1 MNQVLQPRIAIA
13 LMSAAV
19 LAYEVLLMA
28 LFSLIQWHHFAY
40 LVVSI
45 ALLGFG
51 VSGSLLAFA
60 APRLAGSFRSFATSQ
75 ACLFALTALL
85 GFVLAQRLS
94 FNPEELIWDHHHW
107 LRLALVILL
116 LTLPF
121 FFAANL
127 IGMALIEFR
136 SRLSRIY
143 AADLLGAGL
152 GAPGIIGILFLLSP
166 SQALIFVSALGFT
179 AAAAVWTECRGRV
192 WPALAALALIS
203 LVLYQLPAGWTEPR
217 ISPYKELSQILRIP
231 GTRVIETRSS
241 PLGVLNIIES
251 TALPLRHA
259 PGLSLNARTEP
270 PPQLGLFTDAGGMTA
285 ITRFRGKLEELA
297 YLDDMTSALPYHLL
311 RPQNVLVLGAGG
323 GADVLQAIY
332 HGAGHVD
339 AVEIN
344 PQVVDLMRSRFA
356 EFSGRLYDHEHVSL
370 QLAEA
375 RGFLQ
380 RGTTAYNLIQV
391 PMLDSFA
398 SSAGGV
404 HGLNENYLYTIEA
417 LQQALSRLE
426 TNGFIAL
433 TRWIKLPPRDSLKL
447 FATAI
452 EALKRSGAGDISQRL
467 VLIRGLQTSTLL
479 IKNSAISATDIQ
491 RLQAF
496 CKSRS
501 FDTAYYPGMPANQAN
516 RYNRLESAYF
526 YEAAQALLGDQRDQ
540 FLRDYKFNL
549 EPSSDD
555 RPFHFHFVKWRT
567 LAELLELRY
576 RGGSAL
582 LETGYLTLVIALLLG
597 LALSL
602 LLILLPLL
610 LVRRDQASIPIRFGK
625 LRVFTYFGALG
636 LGFLLI
642 EISFLQ
648 KFILLLHHPLYAA
661 AVVLASFLIAAG
673 FGSAFAQA
681 FAGTLRA
688 RRINAYAVLIIIL
701 LGSAYLLLLGPLLQL
716 AGGWSLAARILL
728 SITLIGPL
736 GFCMGIPFPLGLAA
750 ISIGATPLTPWAWG
764 INGCASV
771 ISAVLASLL
780 AIHFGFN
787 LVILIAMS
795 CYLVAAFS
803 YPVAVGGQARAVMVK
818 TSAG

>member
-1 MNQVLQPRIAIA
+1 
-13 LMSAAV
+13 MSAAV

-51 VSGSLLAFA
+51 VSGSLLTFA
-60 APRLAGSFRSFATSQ
+60 APRLAGRFRVFAATQ
-75 ACLFALTALL
+75 ACLFALAALP

-94 FNPEELIWDHHHW
+94 FNPEELIWDHHQW

-136 SRLSRIY
+136 NRLSQIY

-152 GAPGIIGILFLLSP
+152 GALGIIGILFLLSP
-166 SQALIFVSALGFT
+166 SQALIFVSVLGFT
-179 AAAAVWTECRGRV
+179 AATAVWIECRGRA
-192 WPALAALALIS
+192 WPALAALAVTTLF
-203 LVLYQLPAGWTEPR
+203 LHQLPASWTEPR
-217 ISPYKELSQILRIP
+217 ISPYKELSQALRIP

-241 PLGVLNIIES
+241 PLGVLSVIES
-251 TALPLRHA
+251 PALPLRHA
-259 PGLSLNARTEP
+259 PGLSLNASTEP
-270 PPQLGLFTDAGGMTA
+270 PPQFGLFTDAGGMTA
-285 ITRFRGKLEELA
+285 ITRYRGKREELA

-311 RPQNVLVLGAGG
+311 QPRNLLVLGAGG
-323 GADVLQAIY
+323 GADMLQAIY
-332 HGAGHVD
+332 HAAGHID

-344 PQVVDLMRSRFA
+344 PQVIDLMRSRFA
-356 EFSGRLYDHEHVSL
+356 EFSGRLYDHERVDLHH
-370 QLAEA
+370 AEA

-380 RGTTAYNLIQV
+380 RGATTYDLIQV

-417 LQQALSRLE
+417 LQLALSRLE
-426 TNGFIAL
+426 TGGFIAL

-452 EALKRSGAGDISQRL
+452 EALKLAGVEDISQRL
-467 VLIRGLQTSTLL
+467 ILIRGLQTSTLL
-479 IKNSAISATDIQ
+479 IKNGAVSNTDIKH
-491 RLQAF
+491 LQAF
-496 CKSRS
+496 CKARS
-501 FDTAYYPGMPANQAN
+501 FDTAYYPGIPASQAN

-526 YEAAQALLGDQRDQ
+526 YDAAQALLGDQRDQ

-549 EPSSDD
+549 EPATDD
-555 RPFHFHFVKWRT
+555 RPFHFHFAKWRS

-582 LETGYLTLVIALLLG
+582 IETGYLTLIATLLLS

-610 LVRRDQASIPIRFGK
+610 LVRRQQASISISFGK

-681 FAGTLRA
+681 FAGTLHA
-688 RRINAYAVLIIIL
+688 RRINAYAVLIITL
-701 LGSAYLLLLGPLLQL
+701 LGIAYLLLLGPLMQFA
-716 AGGWSLAARILL
+716 AGWALFPRILL
-728 SITLIGPL
+728 SITLISPL
-736 GFCMGIPFPLGLAA
+736 GFCMGIPFPLGLSS
-750 ISIGATPLTPWAWG
+750 ISIGEAPLTAWAWG

-787 LVILIAMS
+787 IVILAAIT
-795 CYLVAAFS
+795 CYLVAAAS
-803 YPVAVGGQARAVMVK
+803 YPIPAGGQ
-818 TSAG
+818 S